1 MAAEA
6 QVEETGETGWLRR
19 DGAVLLCGLVRPA
32 LMERPVEDAGEGKMR
47 EGTGSQPR
55 KRERAWFS
63 SVWQRAAA
71 CWLRMEG

>member
-32 LMERPVEDAGEGKMR
+32 LMERPVCVQLSRSR
-47 EGTGSQPR
+47 E
-55 KRERAWFS
+55 F
-63 SVWQRAAA
+63 
-71 CWLRMEG
+71 C